1 MVPAV
6 MMQSLIET
14 WFHWV
19 HEWGYGG
26 VVLLMAMESSIFP
39 VPSELVVP
47 PAAILAAHGGGM
59 SVTGV
64 VIAGTFGSWLGSAI
78 TYWVAR
84 WVGRPVVMRFGKYFF
99 MPEEKVLRAE
109 RFMHRYEGGGIFFA
123 RLLPVIRHL
132 ISIPAGIIRMGF
144 LKFSVLT
151 VIGSALW
158 CWVLAVLG
166 ERVGEKLE
174 PAQMAALKSGEGVD
188 LKHLILAVKAEAL
201 WITLAVAA
209 VCVLYFVAMRLTDAR
224 RGENHES

>member
-1 MVPAV
+1 MVCAA

-19 HEWGYGG
+19 HQWGYGG

-47 PAAILAAHGGGM
+47 PAAILAAQGGAM
-59 SVTGV
+59 TVPGV
-64 VIAGTFGSWLGSAI
+64 ILAGTFGSWLGSAI
-78 TYWVAR
+78 TYWVALL
-84 WVGRPVVMRFGKYFF
+84 VGRPVVMKFGKYFF
-99 MPEEKVLRAE
+99 MPPAKVERAE

-132 ISIPAGIIRMGF
+132 ISIPAGMIRMGF

-166 ERVGEKLE
+166 QKVGNKLE
-174 PAQMAALKSGEGVD
+174 PAQMAALKKGEGVD
-188 LKHLILAVKAEAL
+188 LSHLIHAVKHESL
-201 WITLAVAA
+201 WIVGAVVV
-209 VCVLYFVAMRLTDAR
+209 VCILYFVGMRLTDAR
-224 RGENHES
+224 KG

>member
-1 MVPAV
+1 

-14 WFHWV
+14 WFRWV

-47 PAAILAAHGGGM
+47 PAAILAAQGGSM
-59 SVTGV
+59 TVPGV
-64 VIAGTFGSWLGSAI
+64 ILAGTFGSWLGAAI
-78 TYWVAR
+78 TYWAALLA
-84 WVGRPVVMRFGKYFF
+84 GRPLVMRFGKYFF
-99 MPEEKVLRAE
+99 MPPPKVERAE

-144 LKFSVLT
+144 GKFSVLT
-151 VIGSALW
+151 LVGSALW

-166 ERVGEKLE
+166 QKVGSKLE
-174 PAQMAALKSGEGVD
+174 PAQMDALKMGQGVD
-188 LKHLILAVKAEAL
+188 LSHLIHAVKHESL
-201 WITLAVAA
+201 WIVGAVVI
-209 VCVLYFVAMRLTDAR
+209 VCVLYFVAMRLTDKNKA
-224 RGENHES
+224 